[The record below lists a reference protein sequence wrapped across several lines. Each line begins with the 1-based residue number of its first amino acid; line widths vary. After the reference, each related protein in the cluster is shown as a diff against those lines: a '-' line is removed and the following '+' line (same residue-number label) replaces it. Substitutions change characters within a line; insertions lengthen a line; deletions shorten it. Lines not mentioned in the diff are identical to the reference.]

1 MNFINIVKFDI
12 KNTIKNPMLLIVNTL
27 LPIILI
33 GTIGFIARGG
43 YGSENISSYDYY
55 GVTLM
60 IFTGIMLSMTAANVF
75 MEETV
80 RRGNTRIVYAPVS
93 KTEIYLSKLLA
104 SYIVGAISYTI
115 IMLLGQY
122 LVGINFGRKNI
133 LYIIILINVLS
144 FFGCCLGILF
154 CCIFKSEQGA
164 IGVMQIPILIFV
176 FLGGVFFPIASLG
189 KTVEALSNISPL
201 RWITQCAF
209 QVIYDNDF
217 SMYLPSIVI
226 TLFAAVICIVLCQII
241 FKPEEYV

>member
-12 KNTIKNPMLLIVNTL
+12 KNTLKNPMLLIVNTL
-27 LPIILI
+27 LPLILL
-33 GTIGFIARGG
+33 GTIGFITKGG

-60 IFTGIMLSMTAANVF
+60 IFMGIMLSMTATNVF

-80 RRGNTRIVYAPVS
+80 RKGNTRIMYAPVS
-93 KTEIYLSKLLA
+93 KAEIYLSKIIS
-104 SYIVGAISYTI
+104 SYIVGAVCYSL
-115 IMLLGQY
+115 IMLGEQY
-122 LVGINFGRKNI
+122 LFHINFGGKNI
-133 LYIIILINVLS
+133 LYIILLINSLS
-144 FFGCCLGILF
+144 FFGSCLGTLF

-164 IGVMQIPILIFV
+164 NGVMQIPILIFV

-189 KTVEALSNISPL
+189 KTVEVLSNISPI

-209 QVIYDNDF
+209 EVIYDNDF
-217 SMYLPSIVI
+217 SIYLPSIVI
-226 TLFAAVICIVLCQII
+226 TLFAAVICIILCQII